1 LTLSSTVHR
10 LLRSTIMQLSLP
22 LLENPPLN
30 SQLWEHLD
38 AVQRAVILNQL
49 AQLITKTAETE
60 TGQEAPSHE

>member
-1 LTLSSTVHR
+1 
-10 LLRSTIMQLSLP
+10 MQLSLP